1 MANQF
6 VVKNGLIVQGGGLQ
20 MSGSLAVTGSVNIS
34 SVVNAGTDTD
44 KFLVLDSNG
53 NVDFRTGAEVLS
65 DIAAASSAVKNYVNI
80 NNIADFKA
88 VTTGYAPLTGI
99 TDIQVG
105 DTSPFANWIAPADGQ
120 IERIVVMVGETN
132 TVTDTLSIQP
142 YKNGSTLGSSVNQTQ
157 GAARTVTEYT
167 FGSSY
172 SFQKRDRLTFYMNK
186 NTNTSDLYTFNIYFY
201 VV

>member
-1 MANQF
+1 MANEF
-6 VVKNGLIVQGGGLQ
+6 IIKNGLIVQGGGLA
-20 MSGSLAVTGSVNIS
+20 MSGSLSVTGSLNIS

-65 DIAAASSAVKNYVNI
+65 DIAAASSAIKNYVNL
-80 NNIADFKA
+80 NNLIDFKA
-88 VTTGYAPLTGI
+88 ISTGYAPLTGI
-99 TDIQVG
+99 TDAQAG

-142 YKNGSTLGSSVNQTQ
+142 YKNGSTLGSAVSQTQ
-157 GAARTVTEYT
+157 GVARTVTEYT

-172 SFQKRDRLTFYMNK
+172 SFSKRDRISLYMNK
-186 NTNTSDLYTFNIYFY
+186 NTNTSDLYTFSIYFY
-201 VV
+201 TV